1 MMESLEKL
9 TAKKAQLDK
18 LRPFPPELIRNLDE
32 WYRVE
37 LTYTSNAIEGNML
50 SRAETALVV
59 EKAITVEGKSIR
71 EHLEAVNH
79 AQAFEFIKTL
89 ARKNL
94 YLEAVREAKGLP
106 IQPAPERLLKI
117 GEVAR
122 LAGEPVPTIRYWTQ
136 HGLLVVKDF
145 SPGGYQLYEPA
156 MVEPARQIR
165 RWQNVERLTLAEIKA
180 AINEKI
186 TSPQLFAKKQ

>member
-1 MMESLEKL
+1 MESLEKL

-89 ARKNL
+89 AGKMLN
-94 YLEAVREAKGLP
+94 
-106 IQPAPERLLKI
+106 
-117 GEVAR
+117 
-122 LAGEPVPTIRYWTQ
+122 
-136 HGLLVVKDF
+136 D
-145 SPGGYQLYEPA
+145 
-156 MVEPARQIR
+156 
-165 RWQNVERLTLAEIKA
+165 
-180 AINEKI
+180 
-186 TSPQLFAKKQ
+186 